1 MADLIMAAVED
12 AAEAW
17 YSPNRGGKKKGNG
30 EREDR
35 VRDERKIHNEKGVIG
50 KRLEGFLQRVE
61 NARRDGER
69 EEGKQEG
76 KERRQR
82 EGGMKR

>member
-35 VRDERKIHNEKGVIG
+35 EDRVRDERKIHNEKGVIG

-61 NARRDGER
+61 NARQERESKGNRKEKKGDNER
-69 EEGKQEG
+69 EE
-76 KERRQR
+76 
-82 EGGMKR
+82 